1 MWRRALASEGTDV
14 FYTGEIAEKIVGHLQ
29 KNGGIMTMEDMAAC
43 VAVAV
48 AVAVTQRLLLSVPQG
63 DTVQLLATRL
73 PASQHSSCNCTHHE

>member
-48 AVAVTQRLLLSVPQG
+48 AVTQRLLLSVPQG
-63 DTVQLLATRL
+63 DTVQLYS
-73 PASQHSSCNCTHHE
+73 P

>member
-48 AVAVTQRLLLSVPQG
+48 AVTQRLLLSVPQG
-63 DTVQLLATRL
+63 DTVQLLAQLYSPRVAIIL
-73 PASQHSSCNCTHHE
+73 SS

>member
-48 AVAVTQRLLLSVPQG
+48 TQRLLLSVPQG
-63 DTVQLLATRL
+63 DTVQLYS
-73 PASQHSSCNCTHHE
+73 P